1 MPGAKDELRKEAFE
15 LFRHG
20 SKLKDIAEQL
30 QVPAGTVRRWK
41 CTDKWEQE
49 ANANAKANAKNDA
62 RTNARNRRRNRP
74 VTVEEKAEE
83 KPGLTEKQG
92 LFCLFYVRYFN
103 ATKAYMKA
111 YGVDAKTAG
120 ANGYKLLKKAEIR
133 QEIERLKQNRLNREL
148 LSEADI
154 FQKYMDIAFSDITD
168 YLVFGQKEVPVM
180 GPFGPIKVED
190 PDTGEKVPVTKI
202 VNVVQFRESDE
213 VDGTLIS
220 EVKQG
225 RDGASIKLSDRMKA
239 LNWLADHMD
248 FATPEQKAKVRKLE
262 AETER
267 IQRSNAPENEDDG
280 VEIINDIPAEKETGA
295 DFGNNHSEVSEDI
308 QQ

>member
-15 LFRHG
+15 MFRHG

-30 QVPAGTVRRWK
+30 GVPAGTVRRWK
-41 CTDKWEQE
+41 CTDKWEE
-49 ANANAKANAKNDA
+49 KLNANVEGERSENMRANARD
-62 RTNARNRRRNRP
+62 RRRGR
-74 VTVEEKAEE
+74 TVVEGMQPELPGG

-92 LFCLFYVRYFN
+92 LFCLFYVRCFN
-103 ATKAYMKA
+103 ATKSYMKA

-120 ANGYKLLKKAEIR
+120 ANGYRLLQNAEIR

-168 YLVFGQKEVPVM
+168 FLTFGQKEVPVM
-180 GPFGPIKVED
+180 GAFGPIKAAD
-190 PDTGEKVPVTKI
+190 PDTGEMVPVTKM
-202 VNVVQFRESDE
+202 VNVVQFRESGE
-213 VDGTLIS
+213 VDGTLVS

-225 RDGASIKLSDRMKA
+225 KDGASIKLSDRMKA
-239 LNWLADHMD
+239 LDWLAEHMD

-262 AETER
+262 AETDR
-267 IQRSNAPENEDDG
+267 IRNSGKEEGEEDG
-280 VEIINDIPAEKETGA
+280 VEIINDCPT
-295 DFGNNHSEVSEDI
+295 
-308 QQ
+308 